1 MTVMHRHL
9 DAAIGPQG
17 YALHGQDAL
26 DWEDWE
32 PPWHGAS
39 AKLSRAEEHY
49 WTLHSEVWRFLTE
62 MPPAIR
68 VDASPDLGADWYTF
82 SAKFAEP
89 PIRIAIIF
97 GDMVANLRSAL
108 DHSLT
113 AVNRG
118 AGRRAQFPVFD
129 REEEFD
135 EKFAKGWVADKGSAE
150 LVDFLRPYQP
160 FSRPPEVEVDEHWL
174 RMLATINNS
183 DKHRTL
189 VITNNAI
196 ADNQLSGQKLGSPVP
211 VQDFKWYPLPLGP
224 DQPIRAD
231 GAKLLAVH
239 IPHLPADA
247 ELDLHSQVFS
257 TVAVEEFENILEV
270 AWVLLSSTAKL
281 TAKVKSKLS

>member
-1 MTVMHRHL
+1 MTVMQSHL

-17 YALHGQDAL
+17 YDLHGQEVL

-49 WTLHSEVWRFLTE
+49 WALHSEVWRFLTE

-68 VDASPDLGADWYTF
+68 YDVSPDLGPDWYTF
-82 SAKFAEP
+82 SVKFSEP

-108 DHSLT
+108 DHSMT
-113 AVNRG
+113 AVNLR
-118 AGRRAQFPVFD
+118 AGRRAQFPISD
-129 REEEFD
+129 EEVEF
-135 EKFAKGWVADKGSAE
+135 EKFAKGWVADKGSPE
-150 LVDFLRPYQP
+150 LVDFLRPHQP
-160 FSRPPEVEVDEHWL
+160 YNRPPEVEVNEHWL
-174 RMLATINNS
+174 RMLATINNA

-211 VQDFKWYPLPLGP
+211 VQDFRWYALPFGP

-231 GAKLLAVH
+231 EVKLLAVH

-247 ELDLHSQVFS
+247 ELDLHSQVFT
-257 TVAVEEFENILEV
+257 TVAVEGFENILEV
-270 AWVLLSSTAKL
+270 AWVLLSSTAKM
-281 TAKVKSKLS
+281 TAKVKSEFA

>member
-1 MTVMHRHL
+1 MTVMQSHL

-17 YALHGQDAL
+17 YALHGQEVL

-49 WTLHSEVWRFLTE
+49 WALHSEVWRFLTE

-68 VDASPDLGADWYTF
+68 FDVSPDLGPDWYTF
-82 SAKFAEP
+82 SVKFSEP
-89 PIRIAIIF
+89 PVRIAIIF

-113 AVNRG
+113 AVNLR
-118 AGRRAQFPVFD
+118 AGRRAQFPISD
-129 REEEFD
+129 EEVEF
-135 EKFAKGWVADKGSAE
+135 EKFAKGWVSDKGSPE
-150 LVDFLRPYQP
+150 LVDFLRPHQP
-160 FSRPPEVEVDEHWL
+160 YNRPPEVEVNEHWL

-211 VQDFKWYPLPLGP
+211 VQDFRWYALPFGP

-231 GAKLLAVH
+231 EVKLLAVH

-247 ELDLHSQVFS
+247 ELDLHSQVFT
-257 TVAVEEFENILEV
+257 TVAVEGFENILEV
-270 AWVLLSSTAKL
+270 AWVLLSSTAKM
-281 TAKVKSKLS
+281 TAKVKSEFA